1 MTLKPKGTTMPIN
14 KPDRVEELKKLIK
27 SGQKDGV
34 YVFFGEEEYL
44 KQHYYEMLKKS
55 VTAGSDDGFA
65 EITFDA
71 LDFEIDVFLD
81 EVQNISF
88 GASDKFIVLRNLDT
102 DVMSEGDRRALFSAL
117 DDDLQGICILFYYD
131 NMFLA
136 DGEYDKIKRRKKM
149 IDTLSKHG
157 FAVEFKRLSVNVLVN
172 WITKGFASQGMS
184 VTYDVAKYLL
194 SVCGADMFNLKN
206 EITKI
211 ALYAKGEEITKETL
225 DRLITRSLERNVF
238 SIAEDV
244 VCGRISSAL
253 KTVDTCRSVKE
264 QPTVLISIIGNTFRE
279 LLIVSAAKDKRLSQ
293 ADTLK
298 ALNLSPAR
306 SWLIKD
312 YERLCSKRTLSFFV
326 KANLELAQCE
336 QLLKGSGCDKWQ
348 AIELALIK
356 INGLK

>member
-1 MTLKPKGTTMPIN
+1 MSIN
-14 KPDRVEELKKLIK
+14 KSDRVEELKKLIK
-27 SGQKDGV
+27 SGEKDGV
-34 YVFFGEEEYL
+34 YIFFGEEEYL

-55 VTAGSDDGFA
+55 VTASSDDDFA
-65 EITFDA
+65 AITFDA
-71 LDFEIDVFLD
+71 LDFEIDSFLD
-81 EVQNISF
+81 EIQNISF
-88 GASDKFIVLRNLDT
+88 GVADKFIVLRNLDI
-102 DVMSEGDRRALFSAL
+102 DALAEGDRKVLLTAL
-117 DDDLQGICILFYYD
+117 DECGEGICILFYYD
-131 NMFLA
+131 NMFL
-136 DGEYDKIKRRKKM
+136 DEGEYDKIKRRKKM
-149 IDTLSKHG
+149 IETLSKHG
-157 FAVEFKRLSVNVLVN
+157 FGVEFKRLSVNVLIN
-172 WITKGFASQGMS
+172 WITKGFASQGMN
-184 VTYDVAKYLL
+184 VTYDAAKYLL
-194 SVCGADMFNLKN
+194 SVCGSDMFNLKN

-225 DRLITRSLERNVF
+225 DRLVTKSLERNVF
-238 SIAEDV
+238 SIAEDI
-244 VCGRISSAL
+244 VCGRIASAL
-253 KTVDTCRSVKE
+253 KTIDMCRSAKE
-264 QPTVLISIIGNTFRE
+264 QPTVLMSIIGNTFRE

-312 YERLCSKRTLSFFV
+312 YERLCGRRSLSFFA